1 MSYTYLSLAK
11 DILAD
16 SKTPLRLG
24 QIWDKAKQKSLDKK
38 LENATTPSK
47 QALSRALHDDSRRNN
62 AGIFAFSKN
71 PTLFGLEGTHSKDY
85 TPSEEESQNPKTSFK
100 ERDLHPLFVKCA
112 NENLNV
118 FCKTIY
124 HEQSKKS
131 QKGQNKWLHPDI
143 VGVSFAFNDY
153 TQKETL
159 EIAKKLSYPQVKLY
173 SFELKISLDFSN
185 LKQCYFQAISNSSWA
200 NEAYLVVFHK
210 IDDEELFNVLKKL
223 NARFGVGI
231 INFGINPDE
240 FEILIPAKEKD
251 KIDISM
257 IDELVE
263 KSNDFKSFIEKL
275 SNDMERDKRY
285 FSPQEYDEILD
296 NDRVQSYIREHKITR
311 EC

>member
-24 QIWDKAKQKSLDKK
+24 QIWNEAKTKGLQQK
-38 LENATTPSK
+38 LENSVSPSK
-47 QALSRALHDDSRRNN
+47 QALSKALHDDIRRDKQ
-62 AGIFAFSKN
+62 GIFAFSKN
-71 PTLFGLEGTHSKDY
+71 PTLFGLEGKHSKEI
-85 TPSEEESQNPKTSFK
+85 PSEEETTSQANFK
-100 ERDLHPLFVKCA
+100 ERDLHPLFVRCA
-112 NENLNV
+112 KENFNV

-131 QKGQNKWLHPDI
+131 QKGQNEWLHPDI
-143 VGVSFAFNDY
+143 VGVRFAFSDY

-159 EIAKKLSYPQVKLY
+159 EIVKKLSYPQVKLY

-185 LKQCYFQAISNSSWA
+185 LKKCYFQAISNSSWA
-200 NEAYLVVFHK
+200 NEAYLAVFHK
-210 IDDEELFNVLKKL
+210 IDDEELLEVLKKL
-223 NARFGVGI
+223 NARFGVGV
-231 INFGINPDE
+231 INFGISPDE
-240 FEILIPAKEKD
+240 FEICIPAKEKD

-263 KSNDFKSFIEKL
+263 KNKDFKRFIEKL
-275 SNDMERDKRY
+275 SIDMEQDNRD

-296 NDRVQSYIREHKITR
+296 DTAMQSHIKEHKITR